1 MLEYIVTVV
10 NYERGCLIASWPII
24 VKLVFLQYSLSG
36 TAYSGKR
43 VIMFVYFCKEEAF
56 NRDGHSFLAFSLP
69 FYTFA

>member
-1 MLEYIVTVV
+1 MSVAVFF
-10 NYERGCLIASWPII
+10 SPWPII

-43 VIMFVYFCKEEAF
+43 VIMFVYFCKEENVLAF
-56 NRDGHSFLAFSLP
+56 NRDGHSFLAFYLP